1 MEHALYLPFQVFL
14 LLFLFPVLRLDL
26 EEREQLI
33 HLAPIA
39 GFVERIHQLPGCA
52 SELVD
57 R

>member
-1 MEHALYLPFQVFL
+1 
-14 LLFLFPVLRLDL
+14 L